1 MFYCELTCS
10 PCCSWDPAWLD
21 PAMLVDCPAPGS
33 TSNLEPF
40 YCAVRNGQVC
50 SESYIPLL

>member
-1 MFYCELTCS
+1 MFYCELTCC

-21 PAMLVDCPAPGS
+21 PAVLVDCPAPGS